1 LSFGITLEKWRNELN
16 GRIGMFTI
24 ENNRIYI
31 TKRYMDNFA
40 PLLYSKTDFLQL
52 DAFLVGAF
60 VFNLRQGWK
69 DG

>member
-1 LSFGITLEKWRNELN
+1 
-16 GRIGMFTI
+16 
-24 ENNRIYI
+24 
-31 TKRYMDNFA
+31 MDNFA